1 MLAIDLTNQLL
12 KAKESGDFLSEAEL
26 IVEALRKDDAGLEAV
41 CVVLKFMEDHPTFDF
56 GTPGPLVHFVE
67 KFYGRG
73 YEPELFASITR
84 RPTTHTVWL
93 LNRIINGTR
102 QAADR
107 ERLID
112 ILRQAENHSA
122 SDAQAKRLATHFLQ
136 RLSS

>member
-1 MLAIDLTNQLL
+1 
-12 KAKESGDFLSEAEL
+12 
-26 IVEALRKDDAGLEAV
+26 
-41 CVVLKFMEDHPTFDF
+41 
-56 GTPGPLVHFVE
+56 VHFVE

-73 YEPELFASITR
+73 YEPEFLASITR

-102 QAADR
+102 QAAGR

-112 ILRQAENHSA
+112 ILRQTENHSA
-122 SDAQAKRLATHFLQ
+122 ADAQAKRLATHFLQ